1 MSETVERDTTL
12 SGSQAGD
19 PSSEAAAFEAP
30 NPSPDETVGA
40 VSKTEAVPV
49 DFSLDIEDARHLRS
63 DLEDLLTGVETV
75 HLKSDVKAQISR
87 LNAWAT
93 RYAEG
98 LEAARQLGETG
109 LSMLED
115 ARVHLAAQLDDYLRL
130 EGEGGQVATPDQSR
144 LIDELNRALRRITRL
159 QGALRGQFMQTP

>member
-1 MSETVERDTTL
+1 MSESLERDPATT
-12 SGSQAGD
+12 GAKPAG
-19 PSSEAAAFEAP
+19 PSSDAVAPEASNAAPAEEKA
-30 NPSPDETVGA
+30 T
-40 VSKTEAVPV
+40 AVPV
-49 DFSLDIEDARHLRS
+49 DFSLDIEDAMHLKS

-109 LSMLED
+109 LTMLED
-115 ARVHLAAQLDDYLRL
+115 ARVQLAAQLDDYLRL
-130 EGEGGQVATPDQSR
+130 EDEGGQVATPDQGR

-159 QGALRGQFMQTP
+159 QTALRGQFMQTA

>member
-1 MSETVERDTTL
+1 MSNPVERDPAL
-12 SGSQAGD
+12 SSVRPAD
-19 PSSEAAAFEAP
+19 PPATVATYEAP
-30 NPSPDETVGA
+30 NAARETEKA
-40 VSKTEAVPV
+40 APVPV
-49 DFSLDIEDARHLRS
+49 DFTLDIEDAQHLRR
-63 DLEDLLTGVETV
+63 DLQDLLSGVETV

-98 LEAARQLGETG
+98 LDAARQLGEIG
-109 LSMLED
+109 LTMLEE

-130 EGEGGQVATPDQSR
+130 EGEGGQVATPDQGR

-159 QGALRGQFMQTP
+159 QGALRGQFMQSQ

>member
-1 MSETVERDTTL
+1 MSESLERHSAATD
-12 SGSQAGD
+12 ANPAD
-19 PSSEAAAFEAP
+19 PSSEAAAYEAP
-30 NPSPDETVGA
+30 NAGPGNAQSA
-40 VSKTEAVPV
+40 AVPV
-49 DFSLDIEDARHLRS
+49 DFSLDIEDAMNLRS

-109 LSMLED
+109 LTMLED
-115 ARVHLAAQLDDYLRL
+115 ARVQLAAQLDDYLRL
-130 EGEGGQVATPDQSR
+130 EDEGGQVATPDQGR

-159 QGALRGQFMQTP
+159 QTALRGQFMQTA

>member
-1 MSETVERDTTL
+1 MSDPVERDPTL
-12 SGSQAGD
+12 SSARPAD
-19 PSSEAAAFEAP
+19 PPAMAQTDEAPDPASEAE
-30 NPSPDETVGA
+30 
-40 VSKTEAVPV
+40 KTLSVPV
-49 DFSLDIEDARHLRS
+49 DFTLDIEDAQHLRH
-63 DLEDLLTGVETV
+63 DLQDLLSGVETV

-98 LEAARQLGETG
+98 LEAARQLGEIG
-109 LSMLED
+109 MAVLED

-130 EGEGGQVATPDQSR
+130 EGEGGQVATPDQGR

-159 QGALRGQFMQTP
+159 QHALRLQFTQTQ